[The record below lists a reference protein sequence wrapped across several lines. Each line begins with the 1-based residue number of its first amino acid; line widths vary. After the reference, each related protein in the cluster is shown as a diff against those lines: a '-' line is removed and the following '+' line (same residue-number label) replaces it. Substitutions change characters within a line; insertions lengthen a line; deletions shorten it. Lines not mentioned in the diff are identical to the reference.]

1 MSTPIDLTQDFHVY
15 AVEWSQNDVK
25 FFFDGVQY
33 GETTPNDLPSGSTWF
48 GNNPYFVIVSTGV
61 EANASG
67 PFPSDMLVDY
77 VRVYQRVPYRH
88 RHRHRTS
95 PH

>member
-33 GETTPNDLPSGSTWF
+33 GETTPNDLPSGSTWL

-61 EANASG
+61 EENASG
-67 PFPSDMLVDY
+67 ACPTDMLVDY
-77 VRVYQRVPYRH
+77 VRVYQRAGHGVHRLPKHYRN
-88 RHRHRTS
+88 
-95 PH
+95 